1 MARQSFVSGLA
12 LDATQCSGFAD
23 TVIADNAIAVPLATP
38 KRGAGSA
45 AAPTAATSG
54 AWKDV
59 LTIGTGNGNTAVAA
73 QA

>member
-1 MARQSFVSGLA
+1 MARRSFVNGPVWN
-12 LDATQCSGFAD
+12 ATQCSGSV
-23 TVIADNAIAVPLATP
+23 VIATADNAIAVPLA
-38 KRGAGSA
+38 GAKPGVGSA

-54 AWKDV
+54 AWKDA

>member
-1 MARQSFVSGLA
+1 MARRSFVNGLA

-23 TVIADNAIAVPLATP
+23 TVIAGNAIAVPLARP

-54 AWKDV
+54 VRKDG
-59 LTIGTGNGNTAVAA
+59 LIIATASGSTGAGGRA
-73 QA
+73 